1 MNNNYNYIQ
10 RDNEYIDSL
19 IDKYTEVYGS
29 NSEKVKELE
38 AMKKQNEKFQKATS
52 LKKEEI
58 FNMDENQISE
68 LLKKMNLD

>member
-1 MNNNYNYIQ
+1 
-10 RDNEYIDSL
+10 
-19 IDKYTEVYGS
+19 
-29 NSEKVKELE
+29 
-38 AMKKQNEKFQKATS
+38 MKKQNEKFQKATS